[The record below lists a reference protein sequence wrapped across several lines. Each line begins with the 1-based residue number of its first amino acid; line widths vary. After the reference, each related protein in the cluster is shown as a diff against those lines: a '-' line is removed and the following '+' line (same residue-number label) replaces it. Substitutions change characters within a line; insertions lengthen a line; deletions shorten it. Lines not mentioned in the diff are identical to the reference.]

1 MQTKPL
7 LWTSVILFLIGFL
20 IAPAIRLLHVP
31 QETGEILAAINFL
44 CGGWAFFVL
53 AQIKGEL

>member
-7 LWTSVILFLIGFL
+7 LWTSVILFFIGFI
-20 IAPAIRLLHVP
+20 IAPAIALLHVP
-31 QETGEILAAINFL
+31 QEAGQLLAGINFL

>member
-1 MQTKPL
+1 M
-7 LWTSVILFLIGFL
+7 LWVSTILFFIGFI
-20 IAPAIRLLHVP
+20 IAPCISLLHVP
-31 QETGEILAAINFL
+31 QNVGQLFVSLNFL